1 MLANALLSFGGVA
14 SKENGD
20 RMKLRPPKATDP
32 IVRMVRAGVTEDL
45 PPRRHA
51 LPEFLWKCRE

>member
-1 MLANALLSFGGVA
+1 MLANAPTSFVGIA

-20 RMKLRPPKATDP
+20 RVKLRPPKATDP

-45 PPRRHA
+45 PPGRHA